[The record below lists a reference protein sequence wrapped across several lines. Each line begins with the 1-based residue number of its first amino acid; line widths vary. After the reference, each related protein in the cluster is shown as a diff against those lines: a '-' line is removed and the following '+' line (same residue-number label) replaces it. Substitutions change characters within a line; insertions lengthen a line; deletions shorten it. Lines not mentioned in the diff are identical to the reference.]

1 MSRLLWFAALSC
13 ACACFISQLHIY
25 VPFDLRHFYIGV
37 FYTHRSTALHNL
49 SLAAAGGSAAATR
62 ALEQAQDAD
71 YESQNLEIHQVPS
84 IHKKKIRRVFVVSAI
99 FT

>member
-1 MSRLLWFAALSC
+1 VLSILILRRNSP
-13 ACACFISQLHIY
+13 ISTVHIRC
-25 VPFDLRHFYIGV
+25 L
-37 FYTHRSTALHNL
+37 STALHNL

-84 IHKKKIRRVFVVSAI
+84 KQKQQ
-99 FT
+99 